1 MGVNAQQP
9 QINNPCGDDSQ
20 YSSSTQRREKMAK
33 DEKTSR
39 PTYIE
44 EQLTSVGKR
53 LEPNQ
58 NPQPPKNTQ
67 PTQNPQPP
75 KNTRSIEKS
84 K

>member
-1 MGVNAQQP
+1 
-9 QINNPCGDDSQ
+9 
-20 YSSSTQRREKMAK
+20 MAK

-58 NPQPPKNTQ
+58 NLQPPKT
-67 PTQNPQPP
+67 TQNPQPP
-75 KNTRSIEKS
+75 KNTQTAEKS

>member
-9 QINNPCGDDSQ
+9 QIKNPCGDDSQ
-20 YSSSTQRREKMAK
+20 YSSSAQRREKMAK

-58 NPQPPKNTQ
+58 NLQPPKT
-67 PTQNPQPP
+67 TQNPQPP
-75 KNTRSIEKS
+75 KTTQTDEKS

>member
-1 MGVNAQQP
+1 
-9 QINNPCGDDSQ
+9 
-20 YSSSTQRREKMAK
+20 MAK